1 MFFNHYAKTNK
12 KNYIVVFKNFT
23 ALADKYAVVQAANET
38 QAKGIARSKFG
49 KYVSAI
55 YEHND
60 NAEAVLKWNFNKT
73 KI

>member
-1 MFFNHYAKTNK
+1 MFFKHNAKTNK

-23 ALADKYAVVQAANET
+23 DLADKYAVVQALNET
-38 QAKGIARSKFG
+38 QAKSIARLKFG

-55 YEHND
+55 YEYND